1 MKSAESE
8 SGLAHWMRRVITE
21 AERAAQDL
29 NSDAVHDLR
38 VALRRCRSM
47 ADGFRAIDPHKSWKK
62 MRRQANALFDSLGEL
77 RDIHV
82 LQQWTLK
89 LGAAA
94 DPVTQKLLAHSQ
106 EQEKIAEQDASR
118 ALEHF
123 DRKQWTRL
131 AVTLASRSRRLR
143 PGSLVFQALA
153 LEKWG
158 SARRLQS
165 VALRTGNPLALHRLR
180 IAIKK
185 FRYLVENFLPQ
196 HHEEWIRGLKH
207 VQDLLGEIHDLDVLL
222 ETARHIRAF
231 ETEEASERWGLVLQ
245 QERSVRIDTYNEL
258 MTGNASL
265 WRAWRSGLPEGE
277 QARRASLMKLQAWS
291 SFLDSDVRHTRR
303 VARFAV
309 KIHEGLVRAHV
320 LNGDQEKLRELLY
333 AAAIVHEVGRAEGKG
348 SHHKRTEMMVTRV
361 DHLPGWNRSEIKMMA
376 RVARF
381 HRGALP
387 DAPRLGDLPPEERR
401 VTRTLAGI
409 LRLANALDADHE
421 GAVRNVKL
429 SRAGDHLI
437 IYADGLRPQSA
448 VGQKIAAARHLLELS
463 CRMPVIVR
471 PAPRAR
477 PG

>member
-8 SGLAHWMRRVITE
+8 SGLAHWMRQVITE
-21 AERAAQDL
+21 VERAAQDL

-82 LQQWTLK
+82 LQQWTLR

-106 EQEKIAEQDASR
+106 EQERIGEQSASR

-123 DRKQWTRL
+123 DRKQWARL
-131 AVTLASRSRRLR
+131 AVALASRSRRLR

-158 SARRLQS
+158 NARRLES
-165 VALRTGNPLALHRLR
+165 IALRTSNPVALHRLR

-207 VQDLLGEIHDLDVLL
+207 VQDVLGEVHDLDVLV
-222 ETARHIRAF
+222 ETAQHIRAF

-245 QERSVRIDTYNEL
+245 QERSARIDAYRGL
-258 MTGNASL
+258 MMGDASL
-265 WRAWRSGLPEGE
+265 WRVWRSGLPEGE
-277 QARRASLMKLQAWS
+277 RARRASLMKLQAWS

-320 LNGDQEKLRELLY
+320 LNGDQGKLRELLY
-333 AAAIVHEVGRAEGKG
+333 AAAVVHEVGRAQGKG
-348 SHHKRTEMMVTRV
+348 NHHKRTEKMVAAV
-361 DHLPGWNRSEIKMMA
+361 DRLPGWSRGEVEMMA
-376 RVARF
+376 RVARY

-387 DAPRLGDLPPEERR
+387 DAPRLRNLSAEQRR
-401 VTRTLAGI
+401 MTRTLAGI

-421 GAVRNVKL
+421 GAIRNVKL
-429 SRAGDHLI
+429 SRTGDHLLV
-437 IYADGLRPQSA
+437 YADGLKPQSA
-448 VGQKIAAARHLLELS
+448 LRQKIAAARHLLELS

-477 PG
+477 PN